1 MTDQNK
7 EPQERNEGTR
17 SNALTRVMDIIG
29 AYNSIAPEAD
39 EILQGGV
46 TDAVIDATERPE
58 HEEFEEYYQKLPEQ
72 ELETHPERIEHL
84 EEAAR
89 RLSHK
94 TGQDFT
100 AAPKIQDGGYTARLM
115 QNQRRLDKAWRAV
128 KNALDTFVKSEE
140 WDRLKAEFPGL
151 EDMDA
156 LFIAYMV
163 EDLIE
168 YAPEIKEILQGYR
181 EQGRDIDF
189 RGLIYGEPP
198 QDAGP
203 EGFIEYVLNR
213 AQMTR
218 AERQGTDPAQ
228 ISKRPFAGPLRL
240 NDADFFP
247 LYNAN
252 FTNEL
257 MRLTARDFVPN
268 KEGTI
273 AYYTDAK
280 GRKYTIDQF
289 NELFGNL
296 DTSTKKILDA
306 ALMCL
311 TEQHYFKTDLDNINP
326 TVLLSLIDYGKATN
340 NILTP
345 EVMET
350 KEEQRKENRRVKE
363 RKKEMRKQIRKDL
376 EDLEKIEG
384 TEETTEG
391 EKAGEYIKIRI
402 ISSHRVIND
411 TIRINFDIDFARFI
425 AGEHHIMQF
434 PTALFRIDNRKP
446 NTYSIGRKLA
456 LHNSMD
462 SNYFSGTDCTLSVRT
477 LLSEAPEIPTMQE
490 LKDRKQR
497 NWKDKIKRP
506 LEKSLNELIDMYPM
520 LSRWEYRD
528 PKTGTRYTAETA
540 QALTWEEYKRLMIDW
555 TMKAQPPG
563 QEERRARRLKEKEE
577 AQAEALKAGKKKP
590 RKRGRPKKNQ

>member
-58 HEEFEEYYQKLPEQ
+58 HEEFEEYYQKLPDQ

-115 QNQRRLDKAWRAV
+115 QNQRRLDAAMRAV

-140 WDRLKAEFPGL
+140 WNRLKAEFPGL

-203 EGFIEYVLNR
+203 EAFIDYVLNR

-228 ISKRPFAGPLRL
+228 ISKRPFAGSLRFK
-240 NDADFFP
+240 DADFLP
-247 LYNAN
+247 LFNTN
-252 FTNEL
+252 LTNEL
-257 MRLTARDFVPN
+257 MRITARDFEAAN
-268 KEGTI
+268 RKETI

-289 NELFGNL
+289 DE
-296 DTSTKKILDA
+296 K
-306 ALMCL
+306 
-311 TEQHYFKTDLDNINP
+311 Y
-326 TVLLSLIDYGKATN
+326 
-340 NILTP
+340 LTP
-345 EVMET
+345 
-350 KEEQRKENRRVKE
+350 
-363 RKKEMRKQIRKDL
+363 
-376 EDLEKIEG
+376 
-384 TEETTEG
+384 
-391 EKAGEYIKIRI
+391 
-402 ISSHRVIND
+402 
-411 TIRINFDIDFARFI
+411 
-425 AGEHHIMQF
+425 
-434 PTALFRIDNRKP
+434 P
-446 NTYSIGRKLA
+446 
-456 LHNSMD
+456 
-462 SNYFSGTDCTLSVRT
+462 
-477 LLSEAPEIPTMQE
+477 
-490 LKDRKQR
+490 
-497 NWKDKIKRP
+497 
-506 LEKSLNELIDMYPM
+506 
-520 LSRWEYRD
+520 
-528 PKTGTRYTAETA
+528 
-540 QALTWEEYKRLMIDW
+540 
-555 TMKAQPPG
+555 
-563 QEERRARRLKEKEE
+563 
-577 AQAEALKAGKKKP
+577 
-590 RKRGRPKKNQ
+590 

>member
-58 HEEFEEYYQKLPEQ
+58 HEEFEEYYQKLPDQ

-115 QNQRRLDKAWRAV
+115 QNQRRLDAAMRAV

-168 YAPEIKEILQGYR
+168 YAPEIREILQGYR

-213 AQMTR
+213 AQEIRKNRRGRLPKVKYEPAASQQIQLNIDKAMRMLFNPRTGEKVTR
-218 AERQGTDPAQ
+218 LGIPLYVRDKAKGYKPKRGEIPGQLSFFPVSYEKEGKEEITLYYALDYDGDMLKKLGLPEETTAEDFFILSFIRNAAVTGNTELSANKLYKD
-228 ISKRPFAGPLRL
+228 FAGREPNAEDRTRFVNRL
-240 NDADFFP
+240 MKMA
-247 LYNAN
+247 
-252 FTNEL
+252 
-257 MRLTARDFVPN
+257 
-268 KEGTI
+268 GTMV
-273 AYYTDAK
+273 D
-280 GRKYTIDQF
+280 ID
-289 NELFGNL
+289 
-296 DTSTKKILDA
+296 DR
-306 ALMCL
+306 
-311 TEQHYFKTDLDNINP
+311 
-326 TVLLSLIDYGKATN
+326 
-340 NILTP
+340 
-345 EVMET
+345 EVMEAWGQDT
-350 KEEQRKENRRVKE
+350 YNQYYGQLAPLEFINERFVVNGGIANCRIKITNTPRVLQTGQKIGQYITIPKSLLYVKKYPQGKDKNGN
-363 RKKEMRKQIRKDL
+363 RKKPRAVKRTPRFYELLMILLKEIAMIKNGKRINKILYSTLYKELDITEKDYHARKDIIDMLYVML
-376 EDLEKIEG
+376 EHFRREQWITGYK
-384 TEETTEG
+384 EETTKSTG
-391 EKAGEYIKIRI
+391 EVGVKIEWRNTGKGPAPIEKKGRRKAP
-402 ISSHRVIND
+402 
-411 TIRINFDIDFARFI
+411 ART
-425 AGEHHIMQF
+425 
-434 PTALFRIDNRKP
+434 PDN
-446 NTYSIGRKLA
+446 
-456 LHNSMD
+456 
-462 SNYFSGTDCTLSVRT
+462 
-477 LLSEAPEIPTMQE
+477 
-490 LKDRKQR
+490 
-497 NWKDKIKRP
+497 
-506 LEKSLNELIDMYPM
+506 KS
-520 LSRWEYRD
+520 
-528 PKTGTRYTAETA
+528 
-540 QALTWEEYKRLMIDW
+540 
-555 TMKAQPPG
+555 
-563 QEERRARRLKEKEE
+563 
-577 AQAEALKAGKKKP
+577 
-590 RKRGRPKKNQ
+590 